1 MWHLS
6 DQVLLE
12 LVLHKSRTSDDE
24 ALDNVKVDVVRVY
37 EGQHDLLKELLDTLL
52 ILRDIAAPLPGDL
65 RLDPL
70 PHKGHALRNEA
81 HICQALLQHHSRDL
95 GILKLIFKER
105 SQEKKKKKKEK
116 KSSLFGQRQN
126 KHDRGDFT

>member
-70 PHKGHALRNEA
+70 PHKGHALSDKA
-81 HICQALLQHHSRDL
+81 HVGKTLLQHHGSHL
-95 GILKLIFKER
+95 GILRFREKER
-105 SQEKKKKKKEK
+105 RKEKKRRKKKKKRKEK
-116 KSSLFGQRQN
+116 KRKKRKFCG
-126 KHDRGDFT
+126 K